1 ISPPGPRRSPRGPP
15 PRTAPVEPLTA
26 APSSRRVPSC
36 PGTVTAVRSPIRCAP
51 GNGPAKPAAFTGPRR
66 PAGGLMGRTVRR
78 RGAGG
83 LGGGRPDGD
92 AAGRQGR
99 TRPSGGVDLVRDPEL
114 VSCAQRAASE
124 LERAWSEWRHARGL
138 AEEVSE
144 SVASYV
150 AHSIDHPWG
159 RPRVVL
165 GLD

>member
-1 ISPPGPRRSPRGPP
+1 MRAASGEGARTGTPPRGKEGH
-15 PRTAPVEPLTA
+15 VH
-26 APSSRRVPSC
+26 
-36 PGTVTAVRSPIRCAP
+36 
-51 GNGPAKPAAFTGPRR
+51 
-66 PAGGLMGRTVRR
+66 
-78 RGAGG
+78 
-83 LGGGRPDGD
+83 
-92 AAGRQGR
+92 Q
-99 TRPSGGVDLVRDPEL
+99 GVDFVRDPEL

-165 GLD
+165 GLDAEEARALAALLGKEDPLG